1 MGAPFV
7 FIASFPRTGSTA
19 LAEALIDPPASFIH
33 SEPGLCAGR
42 LHPENL
48 QAFDHPSVRAACDEI
63 ARIRAEVPDPNDYVA
78 LYVERVLPLF
88 DFAQVGIKEVTF
100 RRYLHRKLVATL
112 PDLRVIVTVRDPR
125 DIWLSLR
132 EMNERLD
139 ATWSWRDVTVDEGA
153 HRFNAID
160 KQLAELVE
168 GGALVV
174 RYEELCAGEEAF
186 ARVREYVDSPL
197 ERAGRFGT
205 IVQRLREWEIERHG
219 QSFSAASVGRCERA
233 DAGERASADEFA
245 SLVTAYTKR
254 FGY

>member
-19 LAEALIDPPASFIH
+19 LAEALIDLPTSFVH

-48 QAFDHPSVRAACDEI
+48 RAFDNPSVRAACDEI
-63 ARIRAEVPDPNDYVA
+63 ERIRAESPERNDYVA
-78 LYVERVLPLF
+78 LYVERVLPLL
-88 DFAQVGIKEVTF
+88 DFTQVGIKEVTF
-100 RRYLHRKLVATL
+100 RRYLHRKVMDAI
-112 PDLRVIVTVRDPR
+112 PDLRAIVTVRDPR

-139 ATWSWRDVTVDEGA
+139 ATWSWRDVTVDEAA

-160 KQLAELVE
+160 KQLGELVD

-174 RYEELCAGEEAF
+174 HYEDLCAGAGAF
-186 ARVREYVDSPL
+186 GRVREYVGSPL

-219 QSFSAASVGRCERA
+219 QSFSAASVGRYERA
-233 DAGERASADEFA
+233 GVSERTSADEFA
-245 SLVTAYTKR
+245 ALVTGYTKR